1 MESFLYH
8 IAKSISELPRRIGVR
23 LSRMSNEKR
32 VLWLTVATAVLA
44 LVAVLV
50 GICTLRYMRNRDSE
64 VDTRTG
70 WIEIHK
76 AMVNLRVQRTFV
88 LAQRSQM
95 GAYSSSVP
103 NQFEERRRDYV
114 LATAQLRA
122 QLERLNDDPL
132 TLDLVKF
139 LNEHQEMEQWQTDE
153 YEKKFDEF
161 SHKVAVKGRP

>member
-1 MESFLYH
+1 MF
-8 IAKSISELPRRIGVR
+8 
-23 LSRMSNEKR
+23 
-32 VLWLTVATAVLA
+32 WLTVATVVLA
-44 LVAVLV
+44 FVAVGV
-50 GICTLRYMRNRDSE
+50 GIGTLQYMRNRDAE

-76 AMVNLRVQRTFV
+76 SMVNLRVQRTFV

-95 GAYSSSVP
+95 GSYNSSVP
-103 NQFEERRRDYV
+103 NQFEERRRNYV
-114 LATAQLRA
+114 LATAQLQA

-139 LNEHQEMEQWQTDE
+139 LNEHEEMEQWQTDA

-161 SHKVAVKGRP
+161 AHKVAVKARP